1 MPVTGLVAWTPRKTP
16 VFGRSV
22 DSRSM
27 SLALRTSSRYA
38 SYAGRCSSVTSSEAS
53 AASAATTM
61 NVAPNSVS
69 GRVV

>member
-1 MPVTGLVAWTPRKTP
+1 
-16 VFGRSV
+16 
-22 DSRSM
+22 M
-27 SLALRTSSRYA
+27 SLALRTSARYA
-38 SYAGRCSSVTSSEAS
+38 SYAGRCSVVTSSPAS